1 MKKYGKTIGIVITLV
16 LVIGA
21 ASFAYGKLKNQ
32 IQSPSLVSG
41 EGPEDS
47 REEDDREEDKRAE
60 NSGEGDQISSRTPEA
75 ELQNEE
81 SQNAESQDTDSS
93 RQAAIDVSFYDS
105 EGNSVKL
112 SDFYGKPV
120 VINFWATWCGYCKQ
134 EMPDFQEAF
143 EEYGDQVEFLFI
155 NSTDGTRE
163 TREKAAAYLEEQGY
177 TVPAYYDE
185 DMEAVY
191 VYSINSL
198 PTTILLDREG
208 RVAAYAPGLVEK
220 EVLTNALDVLL
231 DEEVLG
237 G

>member
-1 MKKYGKTIGIVITLV
+1 MKKYGKILGIVITLA

-32 IQSPSLVSG
+32 IQQPSLVAQ
-41 EGPEDS
+41 EGAAGSTEENN
-47 REEDDREEDKRAE
+47 REEDEASSQEKEKETQGETGEPGD
-60 NSGEGDQISSRTPEA
+60 NSD
-75 ELQNEE
+75 EE
-81 SQNAESQDTDSS
+81 SGRQD
-93 RQAAIDVSFYDS
+93 AIDVSFYDN

-112 SDFYGKPV
+112 SDFYGKPIV
-120 VINFWATWCGYCKQ
+120 MNLWATWCGYCKQ
-134 EMPDFQEAF
+134 EMPDFQEVF

-155 NSTDGTRE
+155 NSTDGARE
-163 TREKAAAYLEEQGY
+163 TREKASAYLEEQGY

-191 VYSINSL
+191 AYSINSL

-220 EVLTNALDVLL
+220 EALTNALDVLL